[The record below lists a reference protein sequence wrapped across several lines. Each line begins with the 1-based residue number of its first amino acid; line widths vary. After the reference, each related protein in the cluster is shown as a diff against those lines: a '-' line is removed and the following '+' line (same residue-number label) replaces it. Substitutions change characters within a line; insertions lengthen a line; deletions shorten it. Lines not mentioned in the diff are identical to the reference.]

1 MTDTAMTARRL
12 LRTPG
17 PDLDDL
23 YRRSPTGRIPAGDS
37 NGSFIIAPGSPFAG
51 AAAGIVRLTVWK
63 GKIFDSG
70 AGALRN
76 KVGPLGTPA
85 VAAKVAYGPSRFD
98 GRRSIIIDYSRTSR
112 VARCIRDEIRE
123 VAPGVFLG
131 MAYWNRHRF
140 LRFVLDLTRPG

>member
-1 MTDTAMTARRL
+1 MTKTATTARRL

-17 PDLDDL
+17 PDLDAL
-23 YRRSPTGRIPAGDS
+23 YRRSPAGRIPAGDS
-37 NGSFIIAPGSPFAG
+37 NGSFIIAPGSPLAG
-51 AAAGIVRLTVWK
+51 AAAGLIRLTVWK
-63 GKIFDSG
+63 GKIFDPG

-85 VAAKVAYGPSRFD
+85 VAAKVVYGPSRFD

-140 LRFVLDLTRPG
+140 LRFVLDFTHPR